1 MEDIH
6 KLGESMMRLLT
17 LDSEPLACQRPRV
30 SKNGG
35 VWKPKQKEHDAL
47 KKEIAEAWEPFRMIE
62 GGVCVTV
69 DMFFQTPKAFKGRGE
84 SSDTYFLL
92 GEFYTPSGEIYPK
105 YTRPDVDNL
114 LKSYLDAMT
123 GIVWKDDGCVWGAS
137 CRKWYREK
145 HGVEIRVEWR
155 GGCHG

>member
-1 MEDIH
+1 
-6 KLGESMMRLLT
+6 MMRLLT
-17 LDSEPLACQRPRV
+17 LGSKPLACGRPRV

-35 VWKPKQKEHDAL
+35 VWKAKQKEHDAL
-47 KKEIAEAWEPFRMIE
+47 KVEIAGVWEPFRMIE

-69 DMFFQTPKAFKGRGE
+69 DLFFQTPQTFKKE
-84 SSDTYFLL
+84 MYASDVYFLL
-92 GEFYTPSGEIYPK
+92 GEFYTPEGKIYPK

-137 CRKWYREK
+137 CRKWYRDRV
-145 HGVEIRVEWR
+145 GVEIRVEWGGTCR
-155 GGCHG
+155 G